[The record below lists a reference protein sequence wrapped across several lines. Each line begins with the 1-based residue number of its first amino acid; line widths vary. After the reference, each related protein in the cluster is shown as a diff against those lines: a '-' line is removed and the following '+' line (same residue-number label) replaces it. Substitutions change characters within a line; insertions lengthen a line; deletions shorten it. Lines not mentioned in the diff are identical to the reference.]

1 MDISWV
7 KLSTDIFSNRKI
19 KKIRRMEDGESIFA
33 LWMYLLCRAGACND
47 GGRVYF
53 TENIP
58 YDAET
63 LADELSIDE
72 ETVQRGLDAFRQFNM
87 IEMDEDGMIWI
98 SSWEEYQNVDK
109 MEQVRKQ
116 TKERVR
122 KFREKKKEQSLSGND
137 SSCNAD
143 SSVTKS
149 ENVTNGNVSC
159 SVTVTHGN
167 ATEKEVEEDREEEVE
182 EETTQ
187 RYINNN
193 NITTAAKEESTV
205 DAEDLGQKTQNGK
218 SGGGKRQKKDQARGA
233 AEYLAGIRTQN
244 FPRLKPPDKKE
255 MEEWTAIFNTIN
267 REDGASWTEIK
278 ATIDFA
284 TQDAFWKSRILGP
297 AALKKHYAKIRIQM
311 ERGDGKDDEQE
322 ERPES
327 MEYPPRSGNLIPY
340 ERYLDYRKRED
351 AFGNSAYLMKTVPT
365 PEDLGWYHSD
375 TIIEALIPIYREAM
389 KEGSK
394 RGKRKSGSA

>member
-19 KKIRRMEDGESIFA
+19 KKIRKMEDGESIFA

-72 ETVQRGLDAFRQFNM
+72 ETVQRGLDAFRRFNM

-109 MEQVRKQ
+109 MEKIRENDRIRKRR
-116 TKERVR
+116 ERAA
-122 KFREKKKEQSLSGND
+122 KKAATEGEHGQSTD
-137 SSCNAD
+137 M
-143 SSVTKS
+143 S
-149 ENVTNGNVSC
+149 ENV
-159 SVTVTHGN
+159 HGMSMD
-167 ATEKEVEEDREEEVE
+167 ASKDVQKMSGKSPDTEVEEDREEEVE

-205 DAEDLGQKTQNGK
+205 DAEDLGRKPQNGK

-233 AEYLAGIRTQN
+233 AEYLAGIRAQN

-255 MEEWTAIFNTIN
+255 MDEWTAIFNTIN

-278 ATIDFA
+278 AAIDFA
-284 TQDAFWKSRILGP
+284 TQDDFWKSRILRP

-311 ERGDGKDDEQE
+311 ERGGGKDEEQE

-327 MEYPPRSGNLIPY
+327 MEYPPRSGNIIPY
-340 ERYLDYRKRED
+340 ERYLAYRKRED
-351 AFGNSAYLMKTVPT
+351 AFGNTVYLMKTVPT
-365 PEDLGWYHSD
+365 PEDLGWYHSE